1 MKKYLLTKLS
11 KTGRYYLCC
20 FLSALFSF
28 LIAVNGPALATLG
41 HGDTR
46 PASSSLIA
54 QTYSPLQEGIR
65 LYQAEQFTAAVNI
78 WNQALQGSTSL
89 DRALILSNLSLA
101 YQHLGQWMA
110 AHESV
115 SQSLS
120 LLESLTEL
128 KESPA
133 YAETLAKAWNTQG
146 RLHWTTGETQAALAA
161 WQKATA
167 EYYQAGH
174 QRGILLSLLNQ
185 AKALQTLGLHLQS
198 KEILDNIYEV
208 LKRDE
213 LEPEQQAR
221 GLWQLGNAERQV
233 GALKPSQ
240 KHLQKSLEIIDTYQ
254 LETLQGSVLLDLGNT
269 ERALG
274 DSDSAIGKTDEAQA
288 HKNLALELYQQVAS
302 ESSISSITQLQAGL
316 NQLSLLIATEQWT
329 DAQAF
334 WKTLL
339 PQANR
344 LEPSRTAIY
353 SQLNLA
359 KSLMQ
364 LLQKDI
370 EQNKTLATKQT
381 CHEQPCSPTEQDIDI
396 ILVDAIEQSQELQDT
411 IAESYGVGQR
421 GELYEITRQWGKAQQ
436 LTSRALQMTE
446 AMSYANGRYRWEW
459 QQGRLFKQAGQQDE
473 AIKSYRNAVNTLKT
487 IRKNLLFIDAE
498 VQFSF
503 RDNVEPIYRELV
515 ELLLSH
521 SDEAQPDNQ
530 KLELAIEQIDSLQL
544 SELENFLRCDL
555 ATTTAISHFEAD
567 DDTAIL
573 YPIILQQRLA
583 VILQLKDKKI
593 FTEVPV
599 DQQTVEAAL
608 KQLRQDLS
616 ESPSRT
622 PEVKETAQ
630 TIYNWLIREVDSELQ
645 HYGIKN
651 LVFVLD
657 GPLRNIPMAVLHDG
671 KQYLIEQYAIAVAP
685 ELELFTPRPLPKDLK
700 VFTGGVGQPQQ
711 IDERTFPPI
720 QLLTDE
726 LDKISDL
733 YSSPPPLT
741 DEQFQPK
748 TLQEQ
753 LNTGEFSGIHIKTH
767 GIFSSDPEETFIVA
781 YEQLIRGQELGNLIQ
796 TASLRGE
803 TPIDLL
809 VLSACSTATGDKRAI
824 LGLAGIAV
832 RAGARSTLST
842 LWEAQ
847 DTPNTQL
854 MIRFYE
860 ELKQS
865 GTTRAQALQKA
876 QLALMKRYKAP
887 HLWATYVLVG
897 NWL

>member
-1 MKKYLLTKLS
+1 MLS
-11 KTGRYYLCC
+11 V
-20 FLSALFSF
+20 

-41 HGDTR
+41 HPDTR
-46 PASSSLIA
+46 PAPSPLSA
-54 QTYSPLQEGIR
+54 QAHSPLQEGIR
-65 LYQAEQFTAAVNI
+65 LYQAEQFTAAVDI
-78 WNQALQGSTSL
+78 WKQALQDSTSL

-101 YQHLGQWMA
+101 YQHLGQWTLA
-110 AHESV
+110 NESIA
-115 SQSLS
+115 QSLS

-128 KESPA
+128 KDSPA

-146 RLHWTTGETQAALAA
+146 RLHWATGETQAALTA
-161 WQKATA
+161 WQTATA
-167 EYYQAGH
+167 KYYQAGH
-174 QRGILLSLLNQ
+174 QQGILLSLLNQ

-198 KEILDNIYEV
+198 KEILDNIYGV
-208 LKRDE
+208 LKQGQ
-213 LEPEQQAR
+213 LEPEQQAT

-240 KHLQKSLEIIDTYQ
+240 EHLQKSLEIIDTYQ
-254 LETLQGSVLLDLGNT
+254 LETLQGPVLLDLGNT

-274 DSDSAIGKTDEAQA
+274 DSNSAIGKTDKAQG
-288 HKNLALELYQQVAS
+288 HKNLALKLYQQVAS
-302 ESSISSITQLQAGL
+302 ESSASSITRLQAGL
-316 NQLSLLIATEQWT
+316 NQLSLLIATEQWSA
-329 DAQAF
+329 AQAL

-344 LEPSRTAIY
+344 LAPSRTAIY

-364 LLQKDI
+364 LLQEDI
-370 EQNKTLATKQT
+370 DQNQTLATKQT
-381 CHEQPCSPTEQDIDI
+381 CGEQPCLPTEQDIDT
-396 ILVDAIEQSQELQDT
+396 ILTGAIAQSQELQDT

-421 GELYEITRQWGKAQQ
+421 GELYEITHQWGKAQR

-446 AMSYANGRYRWEW
+446 AMSYADGRYRWEW
-459 QQGRLFKQAGQQDE
+459 QQGRLFKQVGQQDE

-521 SDEAQPDNQ
+521 SSESQPDNQ

-555 ATTTAISHFEAD
+555 ATTTAISQFEAD

-573 YPIILQQRLA
+573 YPIILQERLA

-593 FTEVPV
+593 FTEVSV
-599 DQQTVEAAL
+599 DQPTIEATL

-616 ESPSRT
+616 KSPSRT

-630 TIYNWLIREVDSELQ
+630 TVYNWLIREVDSELQ
-645 HYGIKN
+645 HYDIKN

-657 GPLRNIPMAVLHDG
+657 GSLRNIPMAVLHDG
-671 KQYLIEQYAIAVAP
+671 NQYLIEKYAIAVAP

-720 QLLTDE
+720 QMLTDE
-726 LDKISDL
+726 LDTISAL
-733 YSSPPPLT
+733 YGSPPPLT
-741 DEQFQPK
+741 DEQFQPE

-753 LNTGEFSGIHIKTH
+753 LSTGEFSGIHIKTH

-796 TASLRGE
+796 TASLQGE

-809 VLSACSTATGDKRAI
+809 VLSACSTAEGDKRAI

-876 QLALMKRYKAP
+876 QLALMENGYHAP

>member
-1 MKKYLLTKLS
+1 MKKRLLS

-20 FLSALFSF
+20 VLSALLSF
-28 LIAVNGPALATLG
+28 LITANAPALATLG
-41 HGDTR
+41 HADARFSQSPT
-46 PASSSLIA
+46 SA
-54 QTYSPLQEGIR
+54 QADSPLQAGIR
-65 LYQAEQFTAAVNI
+65 LYQAEQFTAAVNS
-78 WNQALQGSTSL
+78 WNQALQSSTSL

-101 YQHLGQWMA
+101 YQHLGQWSA
-110 AHESV
+110 ASESV
-115 SQSLS
+115 LQSLS
-120 LLESLTEL
+120 LLENLTEL
-128 KESPA
+128 EDSSA

-146 RLHWTTGETQAALAA
+146 RLHWATGETQAALAA
-161 WQKATA
+161 WQQSTA
-167 EYYQAGH
+167 EYYRAGS
-174 QRGILLSLLNQ
+174 QQGILRSLLNQ
-185 AKALQTLGLHLQS
+185 AKAFQTLGLHLQS
-198 KEILDNIYEV
+198 KDILDNIYEV
-208 LKRDE
+208 LKQE
-213 LEPEQQAR
+213 QIEPELQAT
-221 GLWQLGNAERQV
+221 GLWQLGTAERQF

-240 KHLQKSLEIIDTYQ
+240 EHLHKSLKVIDKYQ
-254 LETLQGSVLLDLGNT
+254 LETLQGPVLLDLGNT

-274 DSDSAIGKTDEAQA
+274 DSDSAIGKADEALE
-288 HKNLALELYQQVAS
+288 HKNLALKLYQQVAS
-302 ESSISSITQLQAGL
+302 ASSASSIIQLQAGL
-316 NQLSLLIATEQWT
+316 NQLSLLIATEQWSA
-329 DAQAF
+329 AQEL

-339 PQANR
+339 PQANG
-344 LEPSRTAIY
+344 LPPSRTAIY

-364 LLQKDI
+364 LLQK
-370 EQNKTLATKQT
+370 EVSQNQTPAAKQI
-381 CHEQPCSPTEQDIDI
+381 CREQPCTPTEREIDTILLGAIQQAKALQDI
-396 ILVDAIEQSQELQDT
+396 
-411 IAESYGVGQR
+411 IAETYGIGQR
-421 GELYEITRQWGKAQQ
+421 GELYEITHQWSKAQQ
-436 LTSRALQMTE
+436 LTSKALQMTE
-446 AMSYANGRYRWEW
+446 AISYPDGRYRWEW
-459 QQGRLFKQAGQQDE
+459 QQGRLFKQVGQQDQ
-473 AIKSYRNAVNTLKT
+473 AIKSYQNAVNTLKT

-521 SDEAQPDNQ
+521 DDESQPDNQ

-555 ATTTAISHFEAD
+555 ATTTAISQFEAD

-599 DQQTVEAAL
+599 DQQTVEATL

-616 ESPSRT
+616 ASRSRT

-630 TIYNWLIREVDSELQ
+630 TLYSWLLRDVDSELQ

-671 KQYLIEQYAIAVAP
+671 EQYLIEKYAIAVAP

-711 IDERTFPPI
+711 INERTFPPI
-720 QLLTDE
+720 QMLTDE
-726 LDKISDL
+726 LDKISEL

-741 DEQFQPK
+741 NEQFK
-748 TLQEQ
+748 EDTLEEQ
-753 LNTGEFSGIHIKTH
+753 LSTGEFSGIHIKTH
-767 GIFSSDPEETFIVA
+767 GVFSSDPEETFIVA

-796 TASLRGE
+796 TASLKGG

-809 VLSACSTATGDKRAI
+809 VLSACSTATGDRRAI

-854 MIRFYE
+854 MIQFYE
-860 ELKQS
+860 ELKQP

-876 QLALMKRYKAP
+876 QLALMEQYKAP